1 MPDKKYNI
9 KLGKII
15 HAVLWFYSN
24 NFKQKNIEHMF
35 TFTKWRDII
44 SLQNYYKR
52 RTEREN

>member
-9 KLGKII
+9 KLSKII
-15 HAVLWFYSN
+15 HTVLCFYGN

-35 TFTKWRDII
+35 TFTKYRDII
-44 SLQNYYKR
+44 FLQNYYKR